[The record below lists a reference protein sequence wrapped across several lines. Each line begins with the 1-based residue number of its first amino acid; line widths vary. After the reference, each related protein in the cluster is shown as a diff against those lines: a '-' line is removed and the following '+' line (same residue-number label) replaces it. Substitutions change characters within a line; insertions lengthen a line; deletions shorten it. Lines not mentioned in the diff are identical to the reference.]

1 MMTREDFAERT
12 GVSRETLDRYETWRQ
27 LLVEWSAHTNLVG
40 RATLDDFWHR
50 HALDSWQVTQ
60 ILPAEGRWADL
71 GSGAGFPGLAVAFA
85 MQEAGSGEVVLV
97 ESIGKKAAFL
107 KQVAEA
113 TGAPARVAPV
123 RAEALDKGPGF
134 DVVTARAMAALPKL
148 LSYAHP
154 LLKKGGK
161 GLFLKG
167 SKHQDEIAEARK
179 AWRFHTRLHD
189 SLTGGGGTIIEITE
203 LAHV

>member
-12 GVSRETLDRYETWRQ
+12 GVSRETLDRYETWRR
-27 LLVEWSAHTNLVG
+27 LLVEWSDHTNLVG
-40 RATLDDFWHR
+40 RATLGDFWHR

-60 ILPAEGRWADL
+60 ILPAKGRWADL

-85 MQEAGSGEVVLV
+85 MREAGGGEVVLV

-107 KQVAEA
+107 KEVADA
-113 TGAPARVAPV
+113 TGAPVRIAPV
-123 RAEALDKGPGF
+123 RAETLDKGPGF

-148 LSYAHP
+148 LTYAHP
-154 LLKKGGK
+154 LLKKGGR

-179 AWRFHTRLHD
+179 AWRFKTRLHE

>member
-1 MMTREDFAERT
+1 MMTREGFAERT
-12 GVSRETLDRYETWRQ
+12 GVSRETLERYEIWRR
-27 LLVEWSAHTNLVG
+27 LLIEWSAHTNLVG

-60 ILPAEGRWADL
+60 ILPASGRWADL

-85 MQEAGSGEVVLV
+85 MKDAGDGEITLV

-107 KQVAEA
+107 KEVADA
-113 TGAPARVAPV
+113 TGAPARIAPI
-123 RAEALDKGPGF
+123 RAETLDTGTGF

-148 LSYAHP
+148 LTYAHP

-179 AWRFHTRLHD
+179 AWRFETRLHD

>member
-12 GVSRETLDRYETWRQ
+12 GVSRETLERYETWRR

-60 ILPAEGRWADL
+60 ILPARGRWADL

-85 MQEAGSGEVVLV
+85 MQEAGEGEVVLV

-107 KQVAEA
+107 KEVADA
-113 TGAPARVAPV
+113 TGAPAHIAPV
-123 RAEALDKGPGF
+123 RAETLDKGTGF

-179 AWRFHTRLHD
+179 AWRFETRLHE

>member
-1 MMTREDFAERT
+1 MLTREAFAART
-12 GVSRETLDRYETWRQ
+12 GVSRETLERYETWRQ
-27 LLVEWSAHTNLVG
+27 LLADWSRHTNLVG
-40 RATLDDFWHR
+40 RATLNDFWHR

-60 ILPAEGRWADL
+60 ILPATGRWADL

-85 MQEAGSGEVVLV
+85 MQEGSGGEVVLV

-107 KQVAEA
+107 TEVVKA

-123 RAEALDKGPGF
+123 RAESLDPGPGF

-148 LSYAHP
+148 LAYAHP

-167 SKHQDEIAEARK
+167 AKHQDEIAEARK
-179 AWRFHTRLHD
+179 AWRFKSRLHD
-189 SLTGGGGTIIEITE
+189 SLTGGGGTILEITE
-203 LAHV
+203 LAHA